1 VHLRGFWEKG
11 LLFNYQGA
19 LHRWVGVG
27 CNPVKIADQKEEN
40 LMGVGGISIWQLL
53 IVLVIVLLLFG
64 TKKLRNMGG
73 DLGGAIKGF
82 RSSMKEVKGGDSD
95 SDSEDPETADQQAEV
110 SQDDLADVEATEDVK
125 TEKV

>member
-1 VHLRGFWEKG
+1 
-11 LLFNYQGA
+11 
-19 LHRWVGVG
+19 
-27 CNPVKIADQKEEN
+27 
-40 LMGVGGISIWQLL
+40 MGVGGISIWQLL

-82 RSSMKEVKGGDSD
+82 RSSMKEVKNTD
-95 SDSEDPETADQQAEV
+95 SDSESAGTADQQAEA
-110 SQDDLADVEATEDVK
+110 SQDDLADTEATEDVK

>member
-1 VHLRGFWEKG
+1 
-11 LLFNYQGA
+11 
-19 LHRWVGVG
+19 
-27 CNPVKIADQKEEN
+27 
-40 LMGVGGISIWQLL
+40 MGVGGISIWQLL

-95 SDSEDPETADQQAEV
+95 SEDSEAADQQAEA
-110 SQDDLADVEATEDVK
+110 SQDDLADAQATEDVK

>member
-1 VHLRGFWEKG
+1 
-11 LLFNYQGA
+11 
-19 LHRWVGVG
+19 
-27 CNPVKIADQKEEN
+27 
-40 LMGVGGISIWQLL
+40 MGVGGISIWQLL

-82 RSSMKEVKGGDSD
+82 RSSMKEVKDGD
-95 SDSEDPETADQQAEV
+95 SDSEDPETVDQQAEA
-110 SQDDLADVEATEDVK
+110 SQDDLANLESTEDEK

>member
-1 VHLRGFWEKG
+1 
-11 LLFNYQGA
+11 
-19 LHRWVGVG
+19 
-27 CNPVKIADQKEEN
+27 
-40 LMGVGGISIWQLL
+40 MGVGGISIWQLL

-95 SDSEDPETADQQAEV
+95 NEDPETADQQAEA
-110 SQDDLADVEATEDVK
+110 SQDDLADIESTEDEK